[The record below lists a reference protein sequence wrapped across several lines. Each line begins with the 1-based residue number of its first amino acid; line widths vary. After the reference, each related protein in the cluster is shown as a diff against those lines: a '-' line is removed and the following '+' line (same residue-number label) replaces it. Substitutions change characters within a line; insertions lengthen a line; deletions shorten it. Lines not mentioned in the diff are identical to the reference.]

1 MSTSLKKMNKEV
13 LAWSMYDFANQP
25 FTTLIVTFIFS
36 AFFTEVLAENNQIG
50 TSLWSIGIS
59 VTAIIV
65 AVSSPILGAFADS
78 AGYRKIFLILSS
90 YLCVICT
97 IGLYFFQPDQ
107 IVYLFGYEC
116 DVAIVALMVFVIANI
131 GFEFGTVFCN
141 SYLSDVAEKE
151 NIGTISGFAWGLG
164 FVGGLISLGLS
175 FFLFDF
181 SNSNDVRVVNLL
193 VAGWFLVFSLPT
205 FLIVK
210 DRKPQKGMRKH
221 LKKSFYAIKSSFYNV
236 RKHKSIVTFLIA
248 RLFYNDALITI
259 FAFGGIYAAGTLGFS
274 FNEILI
280 LGVVLNISACI
291 GSFSFGYLEDKIG
304 VKNMLMITLWALLFA
319 TLLAFLAPW
328 LTDYHRFI
336 TPKTVF
342 WIAGVIIGLMQGP
355 NQSGSRSLMARLTPD
370 EKKNEFFG
378 FYAFSG
384 KATAFIGPLL
394 FGVLTSYFG
403 TQQAGLVIIILF
415 FLLGLI
421 VFSSV
426 NTESKNGNIKS
437 ELT

>member
-1 MSTSLKKMNKEV
+1 MSTNFKKLNKEV

-59 VTAIIV
+59 VTAVIV
-65 AVSSPILGAFADS
+65 AVTSPILGAFADA
-78 AGYRKIFLILSS
+78 AGYRKIFLIISS
-90 YLCVICT
+90 YICVLATIC
-97 IGLYFFQPDQ
+97 LYFLQPDQ
-107 IVYLFGYEC
+107 IVYLFGFEF
-116 DVAIVALMVFVIANI
+116 DVVIVALIVFVIANI

-141 SYLSDVAEKE
+141 SYLSDVADKE

-181 SNSNDVRVVNLL
+181 SNANDVRVVNLL
-193 VAGWFLVFSLPT
+193 VAVWFVVFSLPT
-205 FLIVK
+205 FLLIK
-210 DRKPQKGMRKH
+210 DRNPEKGMRKH
-221 LKKSFYAIKSSFYNV
+221 LKQSFHSIQSSFYNV
-236 RKHKSIVTFLIA
+236 QKHKSIVTFLIA

-259 FAFGGIYAAGTLGFS
+259 FAFGGIYAAGTLNFS
-274 FNEILI
+274 FNEILL

-291 GSFSFGYLEDKIG
+291 GSFLFGYLEDQIG
-304 VKNMLMITLWALLFA
+304 VKNMLMITLWSLLFA
-319 TLLAFLAPW
+319 TLLAFFAPW
-328 LTDYHRFI
+328 LTDYNRFI
-336 TPKTVF
+336 TPKTLF
-342 WIAGVIIGLMQGP
+342 WIAGIIIGLMQGP

-394 FGVLTSYFG
+394 FGLLTSYFG
-403 TQQAGLVIIILF
+403 TQQAGLFIVVIF
-415 FLLGLI
+415 FFIGII
-421 VFSSV
+421 VFSFV
-426 NTESKNGNIKS
+426 NMEKKDAVNSH
-437 ELT
+437 LT

>member
-1 MSTSLKKMNKEV
+1 MSTNFKKLNKEV

-59 VTAIIV
+59 VTAVIV
-65 AVSSPILGAFADS
+65 AVTSPILGAFADA
-78 AGYRKIFLILSS
+78 AGYRKIFLIISS
-90 YLCVICT
+90 YICVLATIC
-97 IGLYFFQPDQ
+97 LYFLQPDQ
-107 IVYLFGYEC
+107 IVYLFGFEF
-116 DVAIVALMVFVIANI
+116 DVVIVALIVFVIANI

-141 SYLSDVAEKE
+141 SYLSDVADKE

-181 SNSNDVRVVNLL
+181 SNANDVRVVNLL
-193 VAGWFLVFSLPT
+193 VAVWFVVFSLPT
-205 FLIVK
+205 FLLIK
-210 DRKPQKGMRKH
+210 DRNPEKGMRKH
-221 LKKSFYAIKSSFYNV
+221 LKQSFHSIKSSFYNV
-236 RKHKSIVTFLIA
+236 QKHKSIVTFLIA

-259 FAFGGIYAAGTLGFS
+259 FAFGGIYAAGTLNFS

-291 GSFSFGYLEDKIG
+291 GSFLFGYLEDQIG
-304 VKNMLMITLWALLFA
+304 VKNMLMITLWSLLFA
-319 TLLAFLAPW
+319 TLLAFFAPW
-328 LTDYHRFI
+328 LTDYNRFI
-336 TPKTVF
+336 TPKTLF
-342 WIAGVIIGLMQGP
+342 WIAGIIIGLMQGP

-394 FGVLTSYFG
+394 FGLLTSYFG
-403 TQQAGLVIIILF
+403 TQQAGLFIVVVF
-415 FLLGLI
+415 FFIGII
-421 VFSSV
+421 VFSFV
-426 NTESKNGNIKS
+426 NMEKKDAVNSH
-437 ELT
+437 LT

>member
-1 MSTSLKKMNKEV
+1 MSTNFKKLNKEV

-59 VTAIIV
+59 VTAVIV
-65 AVSSPILGAFADS
+65 AVTSPILGAFADA
-78 AGYRKIFLILSS
+78 AGYRKIFLIISS
-90 YLCVICT
+90 YICVLATIC
-97 IGLYFFQPDQ
+97 LYFLQPDQ
-107 IVYLFGYEC
+107 IVYLFGFEF
-116 DVAIVALMVFVIANI
+116 DVVIVALIVFVIANI

-141 SYLSDVAEKE
+141 SYLSDVADKE

-181 SNSNDVRVVNLL
+181 SNANDVRVVNLL
-193 VAGWFLVFSLPT
+193 VAVWFVVFSLPT
-205 FLIVK
+205 FLLLK
-210 DRKPQKGMRKH
+210 DRNPEKGMRKH
-221 LKKSFYAIKSSFYNV
+221 LKQSFHSIQSSFYNV
-236 RKHKSIVTFLIA
+236 QKHKSIVTFLIA

-259 FAFGGIYAAGTLGFS
+259 FAFGGIYAAGTLNFS

-291 GSFSFGYLEDKIG
+291 GSFLFGYLEDQIG
-304 VKNMLMITLWALLFA
+304 VKNMLMITLWSLLFA
-319 TLLAFLAPW
+319 TLLAFFAPW
-328 LTDYHRFI
+328 LTDYNRFI
-336 TPKTVF
+336 TPKTLF
-342 WIAGVIIGLMQGP
+342 WIAGIIIGLMQGP

-394 FGVLTSYFG
+394 FGLLTSYFG
-403 TQQAGLVIIILF
+403 TQQAGLFIVVIF
-415 FLLGLI
+415 FFIGII
-421 VFSSV
+421 VFSFV
-426 NTESKNGNIKS
+426 NMEKKDAVNSH
-437 ELT
+437 LT

>member
-1 MSTSLKKMNKEV
+1 MTINFKKLNKEV

-65 AVSSPILGAFADS
+65 AVTSPLLGAFADS
-78 AGYRKIFLILSS
+78 AGYRKIFLIISS
-90 YLCVICT
+90 YICVIAT
-97 IGLYFFQPDQ
+97 ICLYFFQPDQ
-107 IVYLFGYEC
+107 IVYLLGFEF
-116 DVAIVALMVFVIANI
+116 DVAIVALIVFVIANI

-141 SYLSDVAEKE
+141 SYLSDVADKE

-164 FVGGLISLGLS
+164 FVGGLIALGLS

-193 VAGWFLVFSLPT
+193 VAVWFVVFSLPT
-205 FLIVK
+205 FFLVK
-210 DRKPQKGMRKH
+210 DRKPEKGMRKH
-221 LKKSFYAIKSSFYNV
+221 LKQSFHAIKSSFYNV

-259 FAFGGIYAAGTLGFS
+259 FAFGGIYAAGTLNFS

-280 LGVVLNISACI
+280 LGVILNISACI

-304 VKNMLMITLWALLFA
+304 VKNMLMITLWSLLFA
-319 TLLAFLAPW
+319 TLLAFFAPW

-342 WIAGVIIGLMQGP
+342 WIAGIIIGLMQGP
-355 NQSGSRSLMARLTPD
+355 NQSGSRSLMARLTPA

-403 TQQAGLVIIILF
+403 TQQAGLFIVVVF

-421 VFSSV
+421 VFSLV
-426 NTESKNGNIKS
+426 NTETQDDVKS
-437 ELT
+437 NLT